1 MIAPLLFFLNKSPP
15 DVWRQRNERLTNY
28 AHNQSAMEVKLSLLT
43 TQRQAITIVRK
54 QLLRFLSF

>member
-15 DVWRQRNERLTNY
+15 DVWRQRNERLTKY
-28 AHNQSAMEVKLSLLT
+28 AQNKSAMEVKLSLLT